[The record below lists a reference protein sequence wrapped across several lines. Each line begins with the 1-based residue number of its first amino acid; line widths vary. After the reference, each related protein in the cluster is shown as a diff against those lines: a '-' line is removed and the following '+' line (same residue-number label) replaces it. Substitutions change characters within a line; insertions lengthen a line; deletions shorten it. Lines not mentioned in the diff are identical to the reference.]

1 MKSQAQRIGES
12 DLSAARN
19 EFVVPSPAAR
29 HLDFP
34 RSKELTPIAVTVKQA
49 APLPDV
55 TATRTGLT
63 HGLKPDTLRLSNA
76 TTKRK
81 GKSMS
86 RRRGQAGHIEKS
98 GKWFVV
104 RYWQDIPGQE
114 KRALKRERICPV
126 IGPGSLSASARERRA
141 KELIAA
147 SGVDSK
153 EHFDR
158 VVKVQTGVTMREQA
172 DAWYSL
178 MSNPRRV
185 GKNGRRTALSTL
197 DSWKGIVESIKTE
210 LGGIPLSALVQNQQ
224 PVADFVTKL
233 VNGGKGPKTVKN
245 YFFVVKAIV
254 ASAKDVSTRKPLYP
268 VAWDNEVL
276 LMPRV
281 NPKKQHRPT
290 FTAAQVSQIVE
301 RVKGVYKMLFIVLA
315 ATGLRIGEAIGLK
328 VENVLDGCYRLR
340 IVEKNYAG
348 RQEDFLKTDNGE
360 RFVELHSS
368 VAKLLREHIGT
379 RTQGFVF
386 ENEEKNA
393 LCASNILKRYLHPV
407 LVGDDDTK
415 GVTGKKAGE
424 HAFRRFRDGHLRSQ
438 RCPSGLVKY
447 WIGHSR
453 NQDMSDLYDGSV
465 NDEAYRMEIAEEM
478 GIGFDLPVSC
488 TDCTEKEK
496 EATGAV
502 ASK

>member
-1 MKSQAQRIGES
+1 M
-12 DLSAARN
+12 
-19 EFVVPSPAAR
+19 
-29 HLDFP
+29 
-34 RSKELTPIAVTVKQA
+34 
-49 APLPDV
+49 
-55 TATRTGLT
+55 
-63 HGLKPDTLRLSNA
+63 
-76 TTKRK
+76 
-81 GKSMS
+81 
-86 RRRGQAGHIEKS
+86 
-98 GKWFVV
+98 
-104 RYWQDIPGQE
+104 
-114 KRALKRERICPV
+114 
-126 IGPGSLSASARERRA
+126 
-141 KELIAA
+141 IAA

-233 VNGGKGPKTVKN
+233 VNGGEGPKTVKN

-340 IVEKNYAG
+340 ISRRTMPGG
-348 RQEDFLKTDNGE
+348 RKTFSRRTTASG
-360 RFVELHSS
+360 SS
-368 VAKLLREHIGT
+368 SCIPASQSCCASTSVPAPGLCLRERG
-379 RTQGFVF
+379 
-386 ENEEKNA
+386 EECSVCLQHLEA
-393 LCASNILKRYLHPV
+393 LSSPRAR
-407 LVGDDDTK
+407 G
-415 GVTGKKAGE
+415 
-424 HAFRRFRDGHLRSQ
+424 R
-438 RCPSGLVKY
+438 
-447 WIGHSR
+447 
-453 NQDMSDLYDGSV
+453 
-465 NDEAYRMEIAEEM
+465 
-478 GIGFDLPVSC
+478 
-488 TDCTEKEK
+488 
-496 EATGAV
+496 
-502 ASK
+502 